1 MSECICEQSIERMIE
16 MEEPQKELPTALN
29 VRVVVLEQIDLLRQA
44 AQRTDN
50 PRELIEINREIVSLI
65 KLVSLR

>member
-1 MSECICEQSIERMIE
+1 